1 MRKKEKHQIQ
11 DQNQNSASSPPWQDL
26 NPYLLS
32 MIFARLSLQDQLS
45 GPAYVCRAWLSAALF
60 ALFPNSVLDLSL
72 IDKLRGRRQR
82 LRFTLLL
89 KQALDTYDGWVAI
102 YFPSKFVFGYFA
114 TAYIA
119 EKTPNVASLFLSS
132 DLVAGSMALPLC
144 VSFMYWKKLRVF
156 HSRVINPEEGFAVL
170 TQLADFCG
178 NLVELGV
185 HGRITERQVVCI
197 VEGFPRL
204 RVLDLSESCLYST
217 TLGILLERGSKYL
230 KQLNILHC
238 MILDDEDGKDIRD
251 GHYCLV
257 RKWRRE
263 MLGKASTNLKNLKMF
278 MHCLEMDII
287 SCAKCR
293 DVKSKYN
300 KNLAK

>member
-1 MRKKEKHQIQ
+1 MKKKEKHQS
-11 DQNQNSASSPPWQDL
+11 QNENSASSPPWQDL

-32 MIFARLSLQDQLS
+32 TIFARLSLQDQLF
-45 GPAYVCRAWLSAALF
+45 GPAYVCRAWLSATLF
-60 ALFPNSVLDLSL
+60 TLFHNSILDLSL

-82 LRFTLLL
+82 LRFALLL
-89 KQALDTYDGWVAI
+89 KQAIDTYDGWVAV
-102 YFPSKFVFGYFA
+102 YFPSKYVFGYFA

-132 DLVAGSMALPLC
+132 DLDHVVSSMVLPVC
-144 VSFMYWKKLRVF
+144 VSLLYWKKLRAF
-156 HSRVINPEEGFAVL
+156 HARVINPEEGFAIL

-204 RVLDLSESCLYST
+204 QVLDISESCLYSR
-217 TLGILLERGSKYL
+217 TLGILLERGSTYL

-238 MILDDEDGKDIRD
+238 MILDDDDGKDIRER
-251 GHYCLV
+251 HYCLV

-263 MLGKASTNLKNLKMF
+263 MLGKASNNLRKLKMF
-278 MHCLEMDII
+278 MHCLELDTI

-293 DVKSKYN
+293 DVMLKYN